1 VTSDLQDSCGT
12 VTCKLSA
19 STTLTRRTEESSHVT
34 STLASSTWLS
44 AVMGELYCVKVSCMC
59 TNRKTFTCG
68 ADEREW
74 REAEKKV
81 WEK

>member
-1 VTSDLQDSCGT
+1 
-12 VTCKLSA
+12 
-19 STTLTRRTEESSHVT
+19 VT